1 MKWTLHHR
9 IPIHQL
15 WRNHGRLVLSVLG
28 PPWVYLDLNDD
39 GAIQGRMHL
48 RQMDSKQRLNIDEN
62 GLEVSSAEPGRDG
75 EHRVVARLGEKYP
88 CRLRG
93 IDIWGGSLDLAPK

>member
-1 MKWTLHHR
+1 MEKSWPAR
-9 IPIHQL
+9 IVSL
-15 WRNHGRLVLSVLG
+15 RT
-28 PPWVYLDLNDD
+28 PWVYLDLNDD

-93 IDIWGGSLDLAPK
+93 IDIWGGSLDLAPR

>member
-1 MKWTLHHR
+1 M
-9 IPIHQL
+9 
-15 WRNHGRLVLSVLG
+15 
-28 PPWVYLDLNDD
+28 DLNDD

-48 RQMDSKQRLNIDEN
+48 RQMSPKHRLNIDEN
-62 GLEVSSAEPGRDG
+62 GLEVTSAEPGSDG
-75 EHRVVARLGEKYP
+75 NFRVMAKLGDKYP